1 MTLIEKLLLLALAGG
16 FGALARYGLA
26 GLVQRWGGV
35 EFPWG
40 TLVVNVAGCFLFG
53 VVWAIAAERMAISPE
68 LRVIVLTGF
77 LGSFTTF
84 ATFMSET
91 YQLLASSEW
100 LPALGNLALTN
111 IVGLGVF
118 LLGLTVGRVA

>member
-118 LLGLTVGRVA
+118 LLGLTVGGVA

>member
-16 FGALARYGLA
+16 CGALARYGLA
-26 GLVQRWGGV
+26 GLVQRWGGA

-40 TLVVNVAGCFLFG
+40 TLAVNVAGCFLFG
-53 VVWAIAAERMAISPE
+53 VVWALAAERMALAPE
-68 LRVIVLTGF
+68 FRVIILTGF

-84 ATFMSET
+84 STFMSET
-91 YQLLASSEW
+91 YQLFASSEW

-111 IVGLGVF
+111 VAGLGVF
-118 LLGLTVGRVA
+118 LLGLSVGRVV